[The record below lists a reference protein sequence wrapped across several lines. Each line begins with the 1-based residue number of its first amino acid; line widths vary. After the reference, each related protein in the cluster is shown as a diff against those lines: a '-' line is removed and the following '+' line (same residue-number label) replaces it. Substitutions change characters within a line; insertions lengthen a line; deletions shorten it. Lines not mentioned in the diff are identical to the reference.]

1 MFKYGFPRDIKA
13 ICSLPFL
20 FLVAII
26 TLDLMWSTNKGGRGV
41 RRDLEL
47 GGPPAG
53 ISTLYPFTLAVDN
66 AANFVHFTEKFKI
79 TVKLFNAE
87 SWPG

>member
-1 MFKYGFPRDIKA
+1 MQPSFPVSRGHHYLGPD
-13 ICSLPFL
+13 
-20 FLVAII
+20 VV
-26 TLDLMWSTNKGGRGV
+26 NEQGGRGV
-41 RRDLEL
+41 QRDLEL

-79 TVKLFNAE
+79 TVKLFNAVAE